1 MSDIREYKIYI
12 EIILFPL
19 SFIYESQFTNTKSSI
34 NTFHNT
40 SKRSALKSFRSN
52 DARFS
57 RTVEQHRFH
66 SFEGKKFS
74 PFRHWCESPLSFDNF
89 DLVSIRRHT
98 HIYIYT
104 YIRATIKLQSVQ
116 RHVTWNAPRT
126 AFFHRAPLFWHPS
139 LPSPPS
145 SAPTVAT
152 EQTWLAPW
160 RKLINTKRR
169 RDVLFSSFNVKSR
182 QGRVTVHPRY
192 SSYTSLRDALQR
204 DKRFPPLFTVSFY
217 RLFFLRVSPLLA
229 KRSIERRNFITLLED
244 DVA

>member
-1 MSDIREYKIYI
+1 M
-12 EIILFPL
+12 
-19 SFIYESQFTNTKSSI
+19 
-34 NTFHNT
+34 H
-40 SKRSALKSFRSN
+40 A
-52 DARFS
+52 
-57 RTVEQHRFH
+57 
-66 SFEGKKFS
+66 S
-74 PFRHWCESPLSFDNF
+74 PGQWNNI
-89 DLVSIRRHT
+89 VSILSKGKNSLPFAIDANHPWASTISTLCPSEDT